1 MMRAMWRPRG
11 TEDNFN
17 IFFAKIWWYRKKVLP
32 LYHQNKDSE
41 QQRERIKTANNRIL
55 DFCPVNKYSV
65 DCFTISTNSI

>member
-32 LYHQNKDSE
+32 LYHQTKIPNNNVSE
-41 QQRERIKTANNRIL
+41 SRLQ
-55 DFCPVNKYSV
+55 
-65 DCFTISTNSI
+65 TIEYWISAL